1 MRSRVFVSEPQ
12 WVYAQRRR
20 RAAVAFALFV
30 AGIAFAIVLLTTAS
44 GGFDID
50 GSERRSLS
58 QPDAEEVL
66 RREREQI
73 AAEKREREEQR
84 RERAEDKRRPD
95 PATEE
100 AEPGLD
106 GPKPASGSD
115 PATAEAPAPPR
126 REPAAPSPG
135 RAATP
140 QPAPSPSPAAP
151 VDPRF
156 YGAR

>member
-1 MRSRVFVSEPQ
+1 VSEPE

-30 AGIAFAIVLLTTAS
+30 SGIAFAIVLLTTAS
-44 GGFDID
+44 GGFDLD
-50 GSERRSLS
+50 GSDRGPLA

-66 RREREQI
+66 RREREQL
-73 AAEKREREEQR
+73 AAEKREREAER
-84 RERAEDKRRPD
+84 RERAEEKRRPD

-106 GPKPASGSD
+106 GPKPATGSD
-115 PATAEAPAPPR
+115 PETAEAPDLPQPAPAPPS
-126 REPAAPSPG
+126 PAP
-135 RAATP
+135 AATP
-140 QPAPSPSPAAP
+140 QPSPAPAPSGP

-156 YGAR
+156 YGVR